1 MATAS
6 APLLE
11 TDLREAAEER
21 YLSYALS
28 VITSRALP
36 DVRDGLKPVQRR
48 ILYAMYQNLR
58 LTAGARPRKSAAVVG
73 EVLGKYHP
81 HGDLAAYEA
90 MVRMAQPFSL
100 RYPLVHGEGN
110 FGSLDGDGA
119 AAMRYTEAQLTPL
132 AEELLDDLGA
142 DTVPFR
148 ANYDATQDEPVV
160 LPSGI
165 PQLLM
170 NGSTGIAVGM
180 ATNIPP
186 HNLREIVG
194 ALLAMIETP
203 DLDVKGLM
211 KHLKGPD
218 FPTGGE
224 ILSSRREL
232 REIYETGQGPV
243 RVRGEYTVET
253 LPRGKRQVVV
263 TSIPYA
269 VNKAELVAAI
279 GELVMARKLPLVVDV
294 RDESTTDVR
303 VVLELKPE
311 ASPEAAMAYVYK
323 HTSLQANFNV
333 NLTCLLPTANPL
345 VGQPARVTL
354 RDLCRQFLD
363 FRMTVVTRRLE
374 HEKRKLEER
383 LHILEALVK
392 IYDDI
397 DRAIRIIRKAESR
410 ADAQKQ
416 LMKAFDLDEVQA
428 DAILE
433 IRLYQLARLE
443 IEKIRAEQAEKRKR
457 LREIEALL
465 KSPKARWQL
474 IRDELEKLAQRH
486 GDARRSRFSAGE
498 ELVYDAE
505 AYIVHE
511 EAVVLL
517 SRDGWLKRQT
527 QVKDPTA
534 TRLREG
540 DALQAVLPGTTR
552 DRLALF
558 SSRGSLYVLRVAD
571 VPATTGY
578 GEPVQSLLKFGD
590 GERVV
595 VARLVREPETAA
607 GAAGPARDGRWR
619 GHAVVPRRH
628 REGLRLPLH
637 ARPVGDD
644 ARRSPGGARGAGRR
658 GDLGGDDRRA
668 GGGDRDGEGQDASL
682 RRRRGGRA
690 LGSRARRHPDAAIG
704 GRPGGGCARVARA
717 LDLPGDHARRRRA
730 QDRAGRSAGRASRR
744 QGPEGGEAG
753 RRRGDPA
760 RRRVARRS
768 LRAPHARGRARGRR
782 RLRAVR
788 DVAIDRVETRR
799 GRPRGP
805 DVPHEGGGGAQQLRH
820 HRVHDSPARLARN
833 TRVVSRGARP
843 APTCSVNAVP

>member
-1 MATAS
+1 MATAA

-11 TDLREAAEER
+11 TDLRAAAEER

-81 HGDLAAYEA
+81 HGDVAAYEA
-90 MVRMAQPFSL
+90 MVRMAQGFAL

-119 AAMRYTEAQLTPL
+119 AAMRYTEARLTPL
-132 AEELLDDLGA
+132 AEEMLADLGA
-142 DTVPFR
+142 DTVAFR
-148 ANYDATQDEPVV
+148 ANYDATQEEPVV
-160 LPSGI
+160 LPSAV

-186 HNLREIVG
+186 HNLREIVA
-194 ALLAMIETP
+194 ALVAMIDEP

-224 ILSSRREL
+224 ILNARKEL

-243 RVRGEYTVET
+243 RLRGEYTMES
-253 LPRGKRQVVV
+253 LPRGKRQIVV

-269 VNKAELVAAI
+269 VNKSELVAAI
-279 GELVMARKLPLVVDV
+279 GEEVASRRLPLLVDV

-303 VVLELKPE
+303 IVLELKSD
-311 ASPEAAMAYVYK
+311 ASPEAAMAYLYK
-323 HTSLQANFNV
+323 HTSLQTNFNV
-333 NLTCLLPTANPL
+333 NLTCLLPTANPA

-363 FRMTVVTRRLE
+363 FRLVVVTRRLE

-383 LHILEALVK
+383 LHILAALTK
-392 IYDDI
+392 IYDDL

-416 LMKAFDLDEVQA
+416 LMKAFGLDDVQA

-443 IEKIRAEQAEKRKR
+443 IEKIRAEQGEKRKR
-457 LREIEALL
+457 VREIDALL
-465 KSPKARWQL
+465 RSPKARWQL
-474 IRDELEKLAQRH
+474 IREELEQLGERY
-486 GDARRSRFSAGE
+486 GDARRSRFAAGD
-498 ELVYDAE
+498 ELAYDPE

-517 SRDGWLKRQT
+517 SRDGWIKRQT

-540 DALQAVLPGTTR
+540 DALVAVLPGTTR
-552 DRLALF
+552 DRLVLF
-558 SSRGSLYVLRVAD
+558 STHGSLYVLRVAD
-571 VPATTGY
+571 LPATTGY

-595 VARLVREPETAA
+595 TARLVREAEPVPGQQALPGLESEQAPSFLVATAKGYGFRCAPDLSETT
-607 GAAGPARDGRWR
+607 R
-619 GHAVVPRRH
+619 
-628 REGLRLPLH
+628 
-637 ARPVGDD
+637 
-644 ARRSPGGARGAGRR
+644 AGRR
-658 GDLGGDDRRA
+658 LARV
-668 GGGDRDGEGQDASL
+668 GGGDEVVSIEPIEGPAILTATAKGKML
-682 RRRRGGRA
+682 RFVADEVAELSGPGRGVILMRLGADDRLVGALALPEPSTFLAITPEGTERKLGLADVPVGRRGGKGQKVVKR
-690 LGSRARRHPDAAIG
+690 GGVTAI
-704 GRPGGGCARVARA
+704 
-717 LDLPGDHARRRRA
+717 
-730 QDRAGRSAGRASRR
+730 
-744 QGPEGGEAG
+744 
-753 RRRGDPA
+753 
-760 RRRVARRS
+760 
-768 LRAPHARGRARGRR
+768 R
-782 RLRAVR
+782 RL
-788 DVAIDRVETRR
+788 D
-799 GRPRGP
+799 G
-805 DVPHEGGGGAQQLRH
+805 
-820 HRVHDSPARLARN
+820 
-833 TRVVSRGARP
+833 
-843 APTCSVNAVP
+843 